1 MPVTVPTGMPL
12 GYTPPSPDDSTSV
25 PTDTESRYGTPRN
38 SSAPSPAPDGDGA
51 TTPAALPDT
60 VKALTRNSGWAQ
72 VITMLVRGAALRTT
86 PISPSGA
93 TTGSNAA
100 TPSRDPALRRSVRPS
115 VAWGWCSTSAATY
128 GLDSR

>member
-1 MPVTVPTGMPL
+1 MARILVV
-12 GYTPPSPDDSTSV
+12 DDDPGV
-25 PTDTESRYGTPRN
+25 RGALARAL
-38 SSAPSPAPDGDGA
+38 SAPSPAPDGDGA

-128 GLDSR
+128 GLASRWLSPRSWR